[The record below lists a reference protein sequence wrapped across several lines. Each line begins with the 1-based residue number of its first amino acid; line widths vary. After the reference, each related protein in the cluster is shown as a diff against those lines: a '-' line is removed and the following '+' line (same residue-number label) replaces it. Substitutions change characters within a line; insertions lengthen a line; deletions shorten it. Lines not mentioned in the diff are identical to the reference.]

1 MVLVDTSV
9 WVHHFRHSNA
19 NLLDLLGND
28 QVLCHP
34 LVLMEIACGSPPSP
48 RQKTLAYMAKLQMAK
63 SATTLEILNFIES
76 HHLYDAGC
84 GAIDISLLASTLMTP
99 EASIWTLDKN
109 LEDLA
114 KKLGVAYKPHLH

>member
-48 RQKTLAYMAKLQMAK
+48 RQKTLAYMVKLQMAK

-76 HHLYDAGC
+76 HCLYATGC
-84 GAIDISLLASTLMTP
+84 GAIDSSLLASTLMTP
-99 EASIWTLDKN
+99 AATLWTLDKK
-109 LEDLA
+109 LEVLA
-114 KKLGVAYKPHLH
+114 KKLGVAFKPHLH